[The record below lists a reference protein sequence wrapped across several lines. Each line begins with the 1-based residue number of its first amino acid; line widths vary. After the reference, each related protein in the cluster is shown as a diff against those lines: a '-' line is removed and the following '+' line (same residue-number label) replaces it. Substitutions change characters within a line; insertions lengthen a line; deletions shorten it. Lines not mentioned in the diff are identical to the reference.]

1 MGDSH
6 GNQGLTFLEGFA
18 TNSKEN
24 WGKQRGSSSDIM
36 EENGEDVASLAAYI
50 STDGSYTETVP
61 MPNHGTMTASSQGS
75 SSATKSRRQPVWTD
89 EETRAFIQVWG
100 DDAVQGA
107 LASNYRTVAQF
118 QWIADEMRARGYNR
132 DWEQCRER
140 AKVLRRGFKEIVD
153 GNSNAGHGRRVW
165 PYFEELNRFLCI
177 KQNLVVPR
185 LSGSNPRPPV
195 DRRRREHRETQDA
208 AYEPPLSVGKNDK
221 GTFEEPDGDCLLLP
235 ESAGSHQ
242 SEANMDNQ
250 VASPAANSDLSMDGS
265 VGPGTPIDPL
275 PPNDSVTAP
284 NLRPRP
290 LTAAE
295 RMRNLRC
302 RQRKRRGDTL
312 KELMEVT
319 SQATSELVRTLSDLT
334 HKEVA
339 SFERAYK
346 EDLAAR
352 KDEMEQSAEDIGR
365 LVSALESSD
374 QTLKEQLSS
383 QTSVLQGILEVMK
396 DIRGRTSYSPPYPSQ
411 YYDFPGP
418 SMMHTGGGASSN
430 GQEMPCPSPSSLAF
444 ASQQPATSNG
454 DVSPRK
460 RMK

>member
-1 MGDSH
+1 
-6 GNQGLTFLEGFA
+6 
-18 TNSKEN
+18 
-24 WGKQRGSSSDIM
+24 M
-36 EENGEDVASLAAYI
+36 EENGEDVSSLAAYI

-61 MPNHGTMTASSQGS
+61 VPNHGTLTPSSQGS

-100 DDAVQGA
+100 DDAVQSA

-165 PYFEELNRFLCI
+165 PYYEELNRFLCI

-185 LSGSNPRPPV
+185 LSGSNARPPV

-208 AYEPPLSVGKNDK
+208 AYEPPLSVGKSDK

-235 ESAGSHQ
+235 ESAGSQQ
-242 SEANMDNQ
+242 SEANMENQ
-250 VASPAANSDLSMDGS
+250 AASPAANSDLSMDGS
-265 VGPGTPIDPL
+265 AGPGTPTDPL
-275 PPNDSVTAP
+275 PSNDSISAP

-346 EDLAAR
+346 EDLSAR

-418 SMMHTGGGASSN
+418 SMMHTAGTSSN
-430 GQEMPCPSPSSLAF
+430 GQEMPCPSPSGLAF
-444 ASQQPATSNG
+444 PSQQSATSNG

>member
-1 MGDSH
+1 
-6 GNQGLTFLEGFA
+6 
-18 TNSKEN
+18 
-24 WGKQRGSSSDIM
+24 M

-61 MPNHGTMTASSQGS
+61 MLNHSTLTASSQGS

-89 EETRAFIQVWG
+89 EETRAFIHVWG
-100 DDAVQGA
+100 DDEVQSA
-107 LASNYRTVAQF
+107 LASNYRTVTEF
-118 QWIADEMRARGYNR
+118 QSIAEQMRVRGYNR

-153 GNSNAGHGRRVW
+153 GNSNSGHGRRVW

-195 DRRRREHRETQDA
+195 DRRRREHREAQDA
-208 AYEPPLSVGKNDK
+208 LYEQSPVGKSDK

-235 ESAGSHQ
+235 EPGSQQ
-242 SEANMDNQ
+242 SEANMENQ
-250 VASPAANSDLSMDGS
+250 AASPAANSDISMDGS
-265 VGPGTPIDPL
+265 IGPGTPTDPL
-275 PPNDSVTAP
+275 PSNDSVTAP

-396 DIRGRTSYSPPYPSQ
+396 DIRGRTSYSPPYPPQ

-418 SMMHTGGGASSN
+418 SVIHTSGTPSN
-430 GQEMPCPSPSSLAF
+430 GQEMPCSSPSSLPF
-444 ASQQPATSNG
+444 PSQQSATSNG